1 MNLKPCVQQFFDQYL
16 VRIKGSSLKTVAAY
30 RQVFGLLLP
39 FAAKHQGI
47 GINRLTIDHLTPELI
62 MDFLDQIQI
71 QRQNTVR
78 TRNHRLAAIK
88 SFARMIRL
96 LHPENQAIAEKI
108 LRIPQKRMQRALV
121 GFLYPDEIMAVYDA
135 VDLKKPDGMRDYTLL
150 HLLYDSGARAS
161 EIATLKLD
169 YFDPLQQSLAILGK
183 GNRFRMVSLWPKT
196 VSLMERYIDKYRLR
210 AKLLHRQSLFINQRK
225 EALTRHGIHHICKK
239 YLSKALCPK
248 RLKDINPVHSFRH
261 SCAVRML
268 LAGESLAAIKNHLGH
283 INVES
288 TMVYLNLDLRRKR
301 DVQRRF
307 IEYTQS
313 IITDDPKID
322 NLIDWENKNEIL
334 AWLDSL

>member
-1 MNLKPCVQQFFDQYL
+1 
-16 VRIKGSSLKTVAAY
+16 
-30 RQVFGLLLP
+30 
-39 FAAKHQGI
+39 
-47 GINRLTIDHLTPELI
+47 
-62 MDFLDQIQI
+62 
-71 QRQNTVR
+71 
-78 TRNHRLAAIK
+78 
-88 SFARMIRL
+88 
-96 LHPENQAIAEKI
+96 
-108 LRIPQKRMQRALV
+108 
-121 GFLYPDEIMAVYDA
+121 
-135 VDLKKPDGMRDYTLL
+135 MRDYTLL